1 MLPLKRISIDFL
13 PFCFD
18 PQTEVEGQKVPT
30 SVRNLSRHK
39 VLDISMG
46 LNHTAVI
53 VEPGHVYTF
62 GRNIEGQLG
71 IGNTKPQN
79 NIMEVKSMPEES
91 TVNVSYTLAYS
102 VSSNEHV
109 LRRGL
114 SLRPPPLSK
123 YLS

>member
-1 MLPLKRISIDFL
+1 MLILIYL
-13 PFCFD
+13 
-18 PQTEVEGQKVPT
+18 QTEVEGQKVPT

-79 NIMEVKSMPEES
+79 NIMEVKAITEES
-91 TVNVSYTLAYS
+91 TVNVRFNAQTL
-102 VSSNEHV
+102 
-109 LRRGL
+109 
-114 SLRPPPLSK
+114 
-123 YLS
+123 

>member
-1 MLPLKRISIDFL
+1 M
-13 PFCFD
+13 
-18 PQTEVEGQKVPT
+18 PT

-102 VSSNEHV
+102 VSSMF
-109 LRRGL
+109 
-114 SLRPPPLSK
+114 
-123 YLS
+123 

>member
-1 MLPLKRISIDFL
+1 M
-13 PFCFD
+13 
-18 PQTEVEGQKVPT
+18 
-30 SVRNLSRHK
+30 RNLSRHK

-79 NIMEVKSMPEES
+79 NIMEVKAITEES
-91 TVNVSYTLAYS
+91 TVNVRFNALLIFRLLIMTKFSLL
-102 VSSNEHV
+102 V
-109 LRRGL
+109 LLNCLCSRH
-114 SLRPPPLSK
+114 
-123 YLS
+123 